1 MTMFNRRSYM
11 REYMRRRRRLLPRAR
26 TSLYRPGQN
35 PASVAARFK
44 LGHPYV
50 GPELTAEHRRE
61 LAARA
66 LGWATPERRERL
78 RELALAWW
86 TPERRAARAAEI
98 RDRAACR
105 RAESTVD
112 AQDARGRVRGP
123 GDSQVSGGPD
133 EAVQGYVACACGPGG
148 E

>member
-1 MTMFNRRSYM
+1 MFDRRSYM
-11 REYMRRRRRLLPRAR
+11 REYMRRRRRLLPRA
-26 TSLYRPGQN
+26 TSPYRPGQN

-44 LGHPYV
+44 PGHPYV

-61 LAARA
+61 LAAWV
-66 LGWATPERRERL
+66 LGWA
-78 RELALAWW
+78 
-86 TPERRAARAAEI
+86 TPERRAARAAKV
-98 RDRAACR
+98 RDRAARR

-112 AQDARGRVRGP
+112 AQDARGRVRDP
-123 GDSQVSGGPD
+123 GDSQAPGGPD